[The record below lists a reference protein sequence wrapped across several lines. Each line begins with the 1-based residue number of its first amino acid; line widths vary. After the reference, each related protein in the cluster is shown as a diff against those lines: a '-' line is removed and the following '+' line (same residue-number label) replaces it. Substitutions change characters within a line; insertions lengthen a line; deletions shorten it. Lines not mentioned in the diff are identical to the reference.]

1 MEDRAFAFFFRPH
14 PREFDCS
21 TVPTLGNLPSKAK
34 KMPMP
39 GGQPEGG
46 GGLGAGGIAWCI
58 RLTGLID
65 VGTV

>member
-14 PREFDCS
+14 PRGFDCS

-46 GGLGAGGIAWCI
+46 GGWAQVELPDA
-58 RLTGLID
+58 
-65 VGTV
+65 

>member
-14 PREFDCS
+14 PRGFDCS

-39 GGQPEGG
+39 GGQPGG
-46 GGLGAGGIAWCI
+46 GGGGGGGGGWAQVE
-58 RLTGLID
+58 LPD
-65 VGTV
+65 A